1 MNILE
6 ILENLS
12 LAGEQLDKL
21 GETLYVKYSLDLT
34 DEINTY
40 RLGDMCQD
48 LGRLVTMLSK
58 VALYEL
64 GEKENS
70 DLKNKEF
77 GEIEKEIA
85 VAYANAASSL
95 TKNWSTCAEELL
107 KWTSPELVTS
117 LWGRADDPDGDHC
130 WYKYAC
136 DNLREAVDLDQRLLE
151 QIKKANEEFDKS
163 ARRQDERERERANK
177 TKNSESFLDKLYSE
191 ENLKAICHSVD
202 KIVVEAPTPWV
213 DVEELFEKLSAI
225 HKDMFTT
232 SFVTH
237 PDFLRNYRFSIGR
250 PLSVRKRWAEERM
263 STATGKPENEA

>member
-1 MNILE
+1 MNIIEL
-6 ILENLS
+6 LENLS

-34 DEINTY
+34 DEINTGH
-40 RLGDMCQD
+40 LGDMCQD
-48 LGRLVTMLSK
+48 LGRLITKLSK

-85 VAYANAASSL
+85 VAYADAAGSL
-95 TKNWSTCAEELL
+95 TKNWSTCAEGLL

-130 WYKYAC
+130 WYQYAC
-136 DNLREAVDLDQRLLE
+136 DNLREAVDLDQRLLA
-151 QIKKANEEFDKS
+151 QIKTANEEVDKY
-163 ARRQDERERERANK
+163 ARERDERERERK
-177 TKNSESFLDKLYSE
+177 TKNSEISLNKLHSE
-191 ENLKAICHSVD
+191 ENLKAICHSAD
-202 KIVVEAPTPWV
+202 KVMNEAPTPWIRV
-213 DVEELFEKLSAI
+213 DELFEKLFAI

-250 PLSVRKRWAEERM
+250 PLSVRKCWAEERVPP
-263 STATGKPENEA
+263 ATGQSENEE